1 MGVEAVSRAPAK
13 TYEGNECA
21 RCHKTRRYASTRGCV
36 QCAKLAVYKK
46 RGQTA
51 PSSAFE
57 SAADGSLTL
66 PLSPAAEAQLDL
78 FAAAGNISTIC
89 EQVVPISP
97 TAEAQFADL
106 LGDIE

>member
-13 TYEGNECA
+13 TYEGNDCA

-57 SAADGSLTL
+57 SAA
-66 PLSPAAEAQLDL
+66 
-78 FAAAGNISTIC
+78 AGNISTIC